1 MRKTSLNVAYDSSS
15 DEDSETDRTPEL
27 PLVKK
32 RKLPTLSHSLTVPTP
47 VDNPS
52 LHQGRTR
59 TIPYKEGQWA
69 THVYVPVLL
78 SRGTLLYKTVA
89 DLLCSAKARVS
100 ALHATSPVTDE
111 ILQKINGDYLPADI
125 KQDAVESVSVNQ
137 SVTNL
142 GPKIEL
148 HISLSR
154 PLYLHTHQRQEFKIA
169 VQSVALKASP

>member
-1 MRKTSLNVAYDSSS
+1 MQSGVAEHSLAFHHHNCERHHNWAEPLSMRKTSLNVAYDSSS

-111 ILQKINGDYLPADI
+111 IL
-125 KQDAVESVSVNQ
+125 STS
-137 SVTNL
+137 
-142 GPKIEL
+142 
-148 HISLSR
+148 
-154 PLYLHTHQRQEFKIA
+154 
-169 VQSVALKASP
+169 